1 MDDVKVLC
9 RYVCDWQSCGSA
21 AVDGPAGGAAP
32 GCLCAACGHRQ
43 HLYLEGKPEH
53 AQECLLLIKTRSALY
68 PQIERTLREN
78 HSYSL
83 PEIVQIPFE
92 NGLPEYLRWIDE
104 NTVMDDQDE
113 KRLHEDHE

>member
-1 MDDVKVLC
+1 MSSKYCVVTC
-9 RYVCDWQSCGSA
+9 
-21 AVDGPAGGAAP
+21 AVGNRAEAQRLADLLVGRR
-32 GCLCAACGHRQ
+32 LAACVQ
-43 HLYLEGKPEH
+43 LVDIASTYTWQGKPEH

-68 PQIERTLREN
+68 PQIERALCEY

-83 PEIVQIPFE
+83 PEILQIPLE

-113 KRLHEDHE
+113 KRLHEDHQ